1 MSQEISHLLH
11 ADISLIEKTLD
22 KWGRW
27 FSVETRLPH
36 LGYPKKSSFLN
47 SPINGVDNRQ
57 PITINTEEDE
67 LSELIYKALKQ
78 NPLFLKIAKISY
90 VTCRGCTVLEK
101 SSMLI
106 NDNYNLGNN
115 KETIRK
121 KFKELE
127 QNLKFYVQ
135 GLIHCYETN

>member
-1 MSQEISHLLH
+1 MAQEISHLLH
-11 ADISLIEKTLD
+11 SDISLIEKVLE
-22 KWGRW
+22 KWGGW
-27 FSVETRLPH
+27 FSIETSLPN

-47 SPINGVDNRQ
+47 SPINGVHNRYTT
-57 PITINTEEDE
+57 IINTEEDE
-67 LSELIYKALKQ
+67 LSELIYKALKE

-101 SSMLI
+101 SAILI

-115 KETIRK
+115 KETVRK

-127 QNLKFYVQ
+127 QNLKFYVK
-135 GLIHCYETN
+135 GLIHCYETL